1 MQPSNCHINRT
12 FLWHADEEASTDL
25 FNILWATWFSQNCML
40 HEGKLMSFQ
49 HFLAR
54 ASIQKL
60 KRQQAEQVQTQ
71 TPLISW
77 KRPPLQC
84 IKINFDASAHN
95 NQGTGMGLVVARDH
109 EKLVLGAA
117 TIMVTVVYM
126 NQGLQ
131 KLYATSGRFKWQ
143 ASSIL

>member
-1 MQPSNCHINRT
+1 MYGNHQIAISIGP
-12 FLWHADEEASTDL
+12 
-25 FNILWATWFSQNCML
+25 FSGTQMR
-40 HEGKLMSFQ
+40 KLQRIYSIFCGRLGSARI